1 MGFAM
6 LTMNKVEAEQ
16 LFAKDAN
23 RLAGLKVSL
32 HDALMMASNA
42 SNRSNATN
50 ASNRSNATNASN
62 RSNATN
68 ASNRSNA
75 SKAKN
80 ASKNATNASNR
91 SNASNA
97 KNASKNATKL
107 FEEDAAD
114 LIKISIS
121 KKGVKKLQADENQ
134 INRAVDHYY
143 LHPRVSGTVDRDAQ
157 SLLKSKQ
164 FKELTEAII
173 KSK

>member
-32 HDALMMASNA
+32 HDALMMAS
-42 SNRSNATN
+42 N

-121 KKGVKKLQADENQ
+121 KKGVKKLQADENE